1 MLRELKFK
9 SHCRRHSDDVY
20 RFARSLLGNASDAED
35 ATQEILLKLWNNM
48 STITRTDVR
57 PWLLRTTRNHCID
70 QIRRRRG
77 EQAPWQDEFME
88 TQEDESVLD
97 PRAAADHAS
106 FRKEI
111 DVALQGLSE
120 NLRSVFILH
129 EINGLRYR
137 EVADALE
144 MTINS
149 VKVYLSRARAELK
162 QRLTHHEQWLKV

>member
-20 RFARSLLGNASDAED
+20 RFARSLLGNTSDGED
-35 ATQEILLKLWNNM
+35 ATQEVLLKLWNHQA
-48 STITRTDVR
+48 TIKRADVR
-57 PWLLRTTRNHCID
+57 PWLLRTTRNHCIE

-88 TQEDESVLD
+88 TREDESALD

-137 EVADALE
+137 EVAEALE
-144 MTINS
+144 MPINS
-149 VKVYLSRARAELK
+149 VKVYLSRVRAELK
-162 QRLTHHEQWLKV
+162 QRLTHHESWLKV

>member
-1 MLRELKFK
+1 
-9 SHCRRHSDDVY
+9 
-20 RFARSLLGNASDAED
+20 
-35 ATQEILLKLWNNM
+35 
-48 STITRTDVR
+48 
-57 PWLLRTTRNHCID
+57 
-70 QIRRRRG
+70 
-77 EQAPWQDEFME
+77 ME

>member
-1 MLRELKFK
+1 
-9 SHCRRHSDDVY
+9 
-20 RFARSLLGNASDAED
+20 
-35 ATQEILLKLWNNM
+35 
-48 STITRTDVR
+48 
-57 PWLLRTTRNHCID
+57 
-70 QIRRRRG
+70 
-77 EQAPWQDEFME
+77 ME
-88 TQEDESVLD
+88 TREDESALD

-137 EVADALE
+137 EVAEALE
-144 MTINS
+144 MPINS

-162 QRLTHHEQWLKV
+162 QRLTHHESWLKV